1 MPASSSPSRWKR
13 LLYSILSVFLVA
25 LVASFAA
32 SVIQLWSL
40 PHFNLRLV
48 LLQTS
53 ITGLFAL
60 IACIPGWLIALGFV
74 LSVTNFS
81 GWRFLAIW
89 ALGTAIGPLVIL
101 GVSLFFF
108 MSSLHA
114 GAFFYPVGMAW
125 FSVAIACPATLL
137 YLLLVRSS
145 QRRAR
150 LRAAAGT
157 PQPGATTPTS

>member
-13 LLYSILSVFLVA
+13 LLFSILSVILCA
-25 LVASFAA
+25 LIASFVASIVQF
-32 SVIQLWSL
+32 WSL
-40 PHFNLRLV
+40 PHFDFRLV

-53 ITGLFAL
+53 VTSLFTL
-60 IACIPGWLIALGFV
+60 VACLPGWLIALGFV

-108 MSSLHA
+108 MSTLHE
-114 GAFFYPVGMAW
+114 GAFFYPASMAW
-125 FSVAIACPATLL
+125 FSVAIASPATLL

-150 LRAAAGT
+150 LRAAATT
-157 PQPGATTPTS
+157 PQPDSTTPIA